1 MAWFSDCEAA
11 FTSSNEAT
19 YKRFSST
26 FAMLRTGPPTMYLHM
41 ILRSRLAAGHSGQ
54 NRTARRSEMR
64 LSKIA
69 RYSAS
74 FEFFVVFAVST
85 AGSCLGG
92 REVAQRGGLAA
103 VRERGPW
110 GHQSD
115 ENAELGKEWVSTCIK
130 RHVRRTAAVGD
141 A

>member
-11 FTSSNEAT
+11 FTSSNEVT

-54 NRTARRSEMR
+54 NNTHNKSEIK

-74 FEFFVVFAVST
+74 LEFFVDFVFPDLQTGQTGKSPVCEVLDLCVKNKTMVFA
-85 AGSCLGG
+85 AL
-92 REVAQRGGLAA
+92 VAESSPDTN
-103 VRERGPW
+103 ERN
-110 GHQSD
+110 S
-115 ENAELGKEWVSTCIK
+115 
-130 RHVRRTAAVGD
+130 
-141 A
+141 